1 MKEKRLLA
9 ATSEAVFPVNGLFD
23 DLDGIGDGKPSAL
36 LSIDTAVDERF
47 RSRDGRDKLVE
58 RAPAKQAFGVVGAGL
73 PDPTTSS
80 SEWKPVLRFLA
91 MNTLLVIY
99 QTAPIE
105 IAAVDIR
112 NRTHE

>member
-1 MKEKRLLA
+1 MG
-9 ATSEAVFPVNGLFD
+9 F
-23 DLDGIGDGKPSAL
+23 
-36 LSIDTAVDERF
+36 
-47 RSRDGRDKLVE
+47 
-58 RAPAKQAFGVVGAGL
+58 VVGAGL